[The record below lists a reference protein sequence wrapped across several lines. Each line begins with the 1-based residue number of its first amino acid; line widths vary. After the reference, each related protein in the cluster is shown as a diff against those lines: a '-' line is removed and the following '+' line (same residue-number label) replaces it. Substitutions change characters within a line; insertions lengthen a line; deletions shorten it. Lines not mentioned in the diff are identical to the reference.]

1 VAVLEVAARTIGGR
15 CSKAMI
21 LQDGSSL
28 EELVILNALGRP
40 YPTPALASACGV
52 LMIPIPSSGT
62 LTSVGGIDDVRSLRE
77 AEELLDVEIVAGV
90 SGAGTAGGGE
100 AGTAASTPVE
110 LGEARDTVS

>member
-1 VAVLEVAARTIGGR
+1 
-15 CSKAMI
+15 
-21 LQDGSSL
+21 
-28 EELVILNALGRP
+28 
-40 YPTPALASACGV
+40 
-52 LMIPIPSSGT
+52 MIPIPTSGT
-62 LTSVGGIDDVRSLRE
+62 LTSVGGIDDVRSLPLITGVEITIPLGRPVRALPEGDRYLGFVFAAGEDGAGVEAALRE